1 MKELINFIKSNLE
14 IDVDVE
20 KLLEKPKVKS
30 HGDFSFPCFILSK
43 ELKKAPVQISQDLA
57 LKLSQNLPDFLEKVI
72 AVGPFVNFYLDSQK
86 EISQIFENFDSYLS
100 FKTKTPQKI
109 LIEWPSPNT
118 NKSLHIGHTRN
129 MLLGNALCK
138 TLEKVGNQV
147 IKTSINNDRGISICY
162 AMLMYQEFFSEETPE
177 SLGIKPDEFVANCYI
192 KFKQAC
198 EEFPQRNY
206 EIQAQEMLVKWELGD
221 KEIRNL
227 WEKLLNWVYLG
238 YSKTYQNYNLPKFDC
253 EFYES
258 QIFDKGKEIV
268 LKALDD
274 KISGFSKE
282 DDGAI
287 FIDLEDKN
295 YGKKYLLRGDGT
307 TLYMTQDIYLAQLKE
322 EKFSADKYVFIVGK
336 EQEYHFNVLFE
347 ILSRLGFG
355 GVDKNYHFAYGYV
368 YNEEGKKFSSRLGN
382 TIGADFVLDEMIKK
396 AKENLLNKELTKNL
410 PEEELDRRA
419 KIIGFGALSF
429 TFLKQNPL
437 SDMNFSIENALSF
450 EGETGPYCQY
460 TYARIQSVKRKA
472 NYKKSS
478 INYSLFDEREIE
490 LAKLIKEYPSI
501 LEEASTKYKLSSI
514 ANYALKLS
522 QGFNDF
528 YQNSS
533 ILKAESQ
540 DLKQARLELSNLIGI
555 ILKDALSIL
564 NIDVLDEM

>member
-514 ANYALKLS
+514 ANYSLKLS